1 MIVVITIR
9 NCPDKIRGDL
19 TKWLFEID
27 TGVFVGNLNKR
38 VREGLW
44 ERICSNIKSGTVT
57 MAFGANN
64 EQKLDFKI
72 HNSDWESV
80 DYDGIKL
87 VRRNFAINNSNS
99 SPKVIQQHINSLSQ
113 RKKTSPLDIEKY
125 VVIDIETT
133 GLSDTDK
140 IIEIGAVRV
149 ESGIIQDEFSV
160 LLKCEIP
167 LSKEIM
173 ELTGLTDKTL
183 IEEGIDIKEALEMFQ
198 EFCGEY
204 ELIGHNIQQ
213 FDMKFL
219 NMSCIENEL
228 PIMRNRTKDTMRIAR
243 RKLDCKNYTLRTIA
257 DYLEIEYSRDKLH
270 RALEDCRI
278 EHKIFEKLKEI

>member
-9 NCPDKIRGDL
+9 NCPDKIHGDL

-87 VRRNFAINNSNS
+87 VRRNFA
-99 SPKVIQQHINSLSQ
+99 
-113 RKKTSPLDIEKY
+113 
-125 VVIDIETT
+125 
-133 GLSDTDK
+133 
-140 IIEIGAVRV
+140 
-149 ESGIIQDEFSV
+149 
-160 LLKCEIP
+160 
-167 LSKEIM
+167 
-173 ELTGLTDKTL
+173 
-183 IEEGIDIKEALEMFQ
+183 
-198 EFCGEY
+198 
-204 ELIGHNIQQ
+204 
-213 FDMKFL
+213 
-219 NMSCIENEL
+219 
-228 PIMRNRTKDTMRIAR
+228 
-243 RKLDCKNYTLRTIA
+243 
-257 DYLEIEYSRDKLH
+257 
-270 RALEDCRI
+270 
-278 EHKIFEKLKEI
+278 